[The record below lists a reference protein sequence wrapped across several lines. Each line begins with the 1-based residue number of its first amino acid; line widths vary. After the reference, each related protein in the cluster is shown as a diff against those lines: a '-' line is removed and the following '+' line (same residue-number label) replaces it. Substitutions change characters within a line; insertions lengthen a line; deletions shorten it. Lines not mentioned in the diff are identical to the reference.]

1 MKTVNNVDRTFVA
14 VSRQLK
20 VMACNQYEIGIFNRA
35 DDKMHL
41 RVWSA
46 ETILKSIGYLKRMN
60 SQDHDIFIRPF
71 GATGLIFFDDFN
83 RGMLAKLNAD
93 GLEPAL
99 IIQSSPLNY
108 HGWIK
113 ISEDPQNE
121 SLCTIACK
129 VIAKKYGG
137 DDGAAKWRQFGR
149 LAGFTNRKPKYID
162 ENGQRPFVLLYEGKG
177 VIAVNAADLLTQ
189 AAASLEAAELER
201 QKRLD
206 FYKNF
211 VPDETLKDADSYF
224 LRELGGLYR
233 KYGTALNL
241 SKADWVIV
249 NKMLKRGY
257 SRASIESAILNNSPD
272 LHARKRSHAHY
283 YAQLTLDVALGIKSI

>member
-1 MKTVNNVDRTFVA
+1 MKTVNNIDRTYVA

-20 VMACNQYEIGIFNRA
+20 VMACDQYEIGIFNRA
-35 DDKMHL
+35 EDKMFL

-46 ETILKSIGYLKRMN
+46 EIILKSIGYLKRMN

-83 RGMLAKLNAD
+83 RGMLARLNAD
-93 GLEPAL
+93 GLAPAL
-99 IIQSSPLNY
+99 VIQSSPLNY
-108 HGWIK
+108 HGWIR
-113 ISEDPQNE
+113 ISEVPQSE
-121 SLCTIACK
+121 TLCTFACK

-162 ENGQRPFVLLYEGKG
+162 DLGKRPFVLLDEAQG
-177 VIAVNAADLLTQ
+177 VLAQ
-189 AAASLEAAELER
+189 GAAELLSSANELMAVAEAER
-201 QKRLD
+201 AARVEL
-206 FYKNF
+206 YKSI
-211 VPDETLKDADSYF
+211 VPDSSLKGGDAFYLS
-224 LRELGGLYR
+224 ELNGLLG
-233 KYGTALNL
+233 KYGAQLDY

-257 SRASIESAILNNSPD
+257 HRASVEAVLLEHSQHIHGRSTASALN
-272 LHARKRSHAHY
+272 Y
-283 YAQLTLDVALGIKSI
+283 VELTLNAALGIK